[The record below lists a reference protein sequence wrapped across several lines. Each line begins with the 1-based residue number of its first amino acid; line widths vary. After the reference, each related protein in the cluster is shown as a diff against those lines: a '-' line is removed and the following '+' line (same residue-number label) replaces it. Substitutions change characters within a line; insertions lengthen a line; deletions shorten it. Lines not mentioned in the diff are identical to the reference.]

1 MLCALHTACCLSRA
15 ARSPAAVQNGSGTV
29 STAAAAG
36 AHGVSSLITVVVVI
50 VDLLGWARTPAVS
63 IGVAKVSPGPVRM
76 CRA

>member
-1 MLCALHTACCLSRA
+1 
-15 ARSPAAVQNGSGTV
+15 VQNGSGTV

-76 CRA
+76 